1 MKKRIVCILSLM
13 AFIFSMTL
21 TAFATTGM
29 VTEVDNEIEKI
40 IRPTGLSYGDFVRFA
55 ELAGKERSA
64 VNKDMQNA
72 GMSDGKEIPVVGYRQ
87 KNNADATKVYVVN
100 AVKLTGPN
108 GVDSLGNNKWIVRLK
123 YDGYNDDNCFQEV
136 CYADFVV
143 STLKYAWD
151 KINQSTKVPE
161 GCPFSDEYEGTKMYG
176 PCWYYY
182 GLFDDNT
189 HNICGYALAERIN
202 RWAKSDDLRYDS
214 ASGNLVPGSHNQF
227 LPAGM
232 THNGVQYTGSYL
244 EPSADDFLETHK

>member
-1 MKKRIVCILSLM
+1 MKKRIVCILSVM

-21 TAFATTGM
+21 TAFATPGM
-29 VTEVDNEIEKI
+29 VTEVDNEFEKVV
-40 IRPTGLSYGDFVRFA
+40 RPAGLSYSDFARLA

-72 GMSDGKEIPVVGYRQ
+72 GMSDGKEIPVVGYRYMR
-87 KNNADATKVYVVN
+87 NADASKVYVVN
-100 AVKLTGPN
+100 AVKLSGPN
-108 GVDSLGNNKWIVRLK
+108 GIDSLGNNKWIVRLK
-123 YDGYNDDNCFQEV
+123 YEGYTDDTAFNEV
-136 CYADFVV
+136 CYADFVI

-151 KINQSTKVPE
+151 KKNQVTKVPE
-161 GCPFSDEYEGTKMYG
+161 GLPFTNEFDGTKQYG

-202 RWAKSDDLRYDS
+202 RWPSASDLRYDN
-214 ASGNLVPGSHNQF
+214 ASGNLVPGTHNQF

-232 THNGVQYTGSYL
+232 TNNGVQYTGAYA
-244 EPSADDFLETHK
+244 EPSADNFLDTHK